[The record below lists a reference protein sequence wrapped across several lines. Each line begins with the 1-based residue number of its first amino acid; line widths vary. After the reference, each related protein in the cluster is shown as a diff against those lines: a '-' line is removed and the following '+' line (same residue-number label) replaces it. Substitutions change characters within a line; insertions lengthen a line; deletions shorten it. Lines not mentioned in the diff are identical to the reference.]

1 MNAPGR
7 RRALRALGALAL
19 LPAASSCRP
28 RLPADAVR
36 VPLGRLAEG
45 RRVTVQWRGEPVEL
59 RQSAAGPVARSLLCT
74 HWGCPLQWDEARRR
88 YLCPCHGGE
97 FDDEG
102 RPVAGPPNRPL
113 ASVPVEVVGDEAVL
127 GLR

>member
-19 LPAASSCRP
+19 LPAAPACRQ

-36 VPLGRLAEG
+36 VPLARLAAEG
-45 RRVTVQWRGEPVEL
+45 RVTVQWRGEPVEL
-59 RQSAAGPVARSLLCT
+59 RPSATGPVARSLLCT
-74 HWGCPLQWDEARRR
+74 HWGCPLQWEAARRR

-97 FDDEG
+97 FDDAG

-113 ASVPVEVVGDEAVL
+113 ASVPVEVAGGEAVL